1 MKNNSIFSKNNK
13 GDLKFIGDFEAV
25 YNEDNDPWSQ
35 SGCTD
40 INYKKYYDYS
50 RNKINEVI
58 KSLHKQHISILEVGC
73 GLGYVVDLIAKNNP
87 NIEVNGS
94 DISKKAIQ
102 IAKKKFPQYNFFVN
116 DITSNK
122 KNLDKKFDI
131 VIFNQIL
138 WYILEKLDNSFL
150 NSHRILK
157 NNGYLI
163 ISQAFF
169 RSEQKYGKDIVNG
182 FKGLDDVMK
191 SKYSYLFELKS
202 KTFNNSEIY
211 LHNDGNFVFKRKDN
225 FKSN

>member
-73 GLGYVVDLIAKNNP
+73 GLGYVVDLIARNNP
-87 NIEVNGS
+87 KIEVNGS